1 VRTPMIGRLPSCQSS
16 SKNVTV
22 FDQVTERLIESSFSP
37 ALLSYRPPFVTIVAA
52 RR

>member
-1 VRTPMIGRLPSCQSS
+1 LPSCQSS

-37 ALLSYRPPFVTIVAA
+37 VLLSYRTPFVTIVVA